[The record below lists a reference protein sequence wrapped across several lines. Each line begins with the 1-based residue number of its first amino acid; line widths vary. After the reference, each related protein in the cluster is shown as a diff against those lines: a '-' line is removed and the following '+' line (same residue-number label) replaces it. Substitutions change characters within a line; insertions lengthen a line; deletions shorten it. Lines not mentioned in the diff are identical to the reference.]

1 MSRFLET
8 DIREQKKYDKGIQTS
23 VDNAVNDP
31 RYESKF
37 ENPVKYKKIIFLLS
51 EIFFIKP
58 KYFLKKN
65 MFYSWRSIFLRFL
78 RI

>member
-1 MSRFLET
+1 MNRKWLK
-8 DIREQKKYDKGIQTS
+8 REIEKGIQTT
-23 VDNAVNDP
+23 VDNAVNDL

-37 ENPVKYKKIIFLLS
+37 ENPVKYKKEILLS

-65 MFYSWRSIFLRFL
+65 YFILGEVFF
-78 RI
+78 

>member
-1 MSRFLET
+1 MNRKWLK
-8 DIREQKKYDKGIQTS
+8 REIEKGIQTT
-23 VDNAVNDP
+23 VDNAVNDL

-37 ENPVKYKKIIFLLS
+37 ENPVKYKKKNLLS

-65 MFYSWRSIFLRFL
+65 YFILGEVFF
-78 RI
+78 

>member
-1 MSRFLET
+1 MNRKWLK
-8 DIREQKKYDKGIQTS
+8 REIEKGIQTT
-23 VDNAVNDP
+23 VDNAVNDL

-37 ENPVKYKKIIFLLS
+37 ENPVKYKKKILLS

-65 MFYSWRSIFLRFL
+65 YFILGEVFF
-78 RI
+78 

>member
-1 MSRFLET
+1 MNRKWLK
-8 DIREQKKYDKGIQTS
+8 REIEKGIQTS
-23 VDNAVNDP
+23 VDNATNDL

-37 ENPVKYKKIIFLLS
+37 ENPVKYKKKILLS

-65 MFYSWRSIFLRFL
+65 YFILGEVFF
-78 RI
+78 

>member
-1 MSRFLET
+1 MNRKWLK
-8 DIREQKKYDKGIQTS
+8 REIEKGIQTS
-23 VDNAVNDP
+23 VDNAVNDL

-37 ENPVKYKKIIFLLS
+37 ENPVKYKKKCLLS

-65 MFYSWRSIFLRFL
+65 YFILGEVFFKDS
-78 RI
+78 

>member
-1 MSRFLET
+1 MNRKWLK
-8 DIREQKKYDKGIQTS
+8 REIEKGIQTT
-23 VDNAVNDP
+23 VDNAVNNL

-37 ENPVKYKKIIFLLS
+37 ENPVKYKKKILLS

-65 MFYSWRSIFLRFL
+65 YFILGEVFF
-78 RI
+78 